1 MSKKMC
7 CHYEVFFSEKKIRL
21 INANIA
27 SYHNLLMS
35 SEYSPS
41 MKHKIREINYFH
53 NTVGP
58 RLTEFLLIEVSVN
71 GVNK

>member
-1 MSKKMC
+1 M
-7 CHYEVFFSEKKIRL
+7 RL

-27 SYHNLLMS
+27 SYHNLLIS
-35 SEYSPS
+35 SKYSPS

-53 NTVGP
+53 NTVGS